1 MKKFF
6 QILTPWKISDFLVV
20 LVSQNSSTYPECF
33 HSGSEHIHSVLE
45 WIYTVPEYIHFGLTF
60 LTVTIIFCLTT
71 QPCLNIGII
80 ILSYIIR
87 PVGGTTWLCN
97 SCTVPYRDIDL
108 IWLFATLV
116 RLCKNIVCPD
126 YFIVALVILWTFA
139 AKTPVKWRLSIYCE
153 YKSL

>member
-1 MKKFF
+1 MVWFGMSILKPWNFEKNLSYSYSLKNFWFF
-6 QILTPWKISDFLVV
+6 GS
-20 LVSQNSSTYPECF
+20 F

-139 AKTPVKWRLSIYCE
+139 AKTPVKWRLSI
-153 YKSL
+153 LWI